1 MHFDFNFTNGTDYI
15 LYILNF
21 MINKQ
26 AQLLNVINI
35 VRICSKRSINI
46 ILIFFLNYFHSI
58 YVYHLY
64 SKIKYFQE

>member
-35 VRICSKRSINI
+35 VRICSKKSINI
-46 ILIFFLNYFHSI
+46 ILIFFFKLFSFYLCISFI
-58 YVYHLY
+58 
-64 SKIKYFQE
+64 